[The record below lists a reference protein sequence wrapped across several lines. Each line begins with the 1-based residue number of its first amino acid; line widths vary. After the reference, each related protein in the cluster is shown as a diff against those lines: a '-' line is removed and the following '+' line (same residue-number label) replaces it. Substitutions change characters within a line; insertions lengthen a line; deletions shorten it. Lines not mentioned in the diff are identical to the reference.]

1 VKGKQKDAI
10 IEEAGKVL
18 KIVSD
23 YWSEPSLDSIEQWL
37 DQFDEDLRLKLIS
50 EMRHILSKSYLS
62 HPADDARM
70 RAMLYALRS
79 AGFNDESSQVLSRWQ
94 SFLAE
99 NGVKPEP
106 EYHRCYPDTI
116 LQTIAEHAKQ
126 GLARTQ
132 VRIATPTSDPVHSL
146 LNQAWDLFWTAPDC
160 YVSWERKAVVKLF
173 EGMENRKSPNSSL
186 FPGS

>member
-1 VKGKQKDAI
+1 LHLVAKRGANPF
-10 IEEAGKVL
+10 EV
-18 KIVSD
+18 
-23 YWSEPSLDSIEQWL
+23 P
-37 DQFDEDLRLKLIS
+37 
-50 EMRHILSKSYLS
+50 LSALSS

-79 AGFNDESSQVLSRWQ
+79 AGFNDESSQVLWRWQ

-99 NGVKPEP
+99 SGVKPEP

-132 VRIATPTSDPVHSL
+132 VRIATPNTSDPVHSL
-146 LNQAWDLFWTAPDC
+146 LNQAWDLFWTAPDS

-173 EGMENRKSPNSSL
+173 DGMENRKSQNSSL